1 MWTCPRCGR
10 DFANRNQTHACGEW
24 TVDDHLRFAS
34 PEVANLFRRFA
45 ELVERC
51 GPVTLAPTKTRIGFK
66 VRMTF
71 AAVSLRR
78 DRLDAHVILAR
89 RLEDPR
95 FVEIASFGPRSHQHR
110 FQIASVDDL
119 DAQVL
124 GWLREAYAVGRQE
137 HLARR

>member
-1 MWTCPRCGR
+1 MLTCPRCGR
-10 DFANRNQTHACGEW
+10 AFANRNQSHACGSW
-24 TVDDHLRFAS
+24 TVDDHLRAAS
-34 PEVANLFRRFA
+34 AEVG
-45 ELVERC
+45 ELYRGFVALVDRC

-89 RLEDPR
+89 RLEHPR
-95 FVEIASFGPRSHQHR
+95 FGDVASFGQSSHQHR
-110 FQIASVDDL
+110 FRITSVEEL
-119 DAQVL
+119 DEQVL
-124 GWLREAYAVGRQE
+124 GWLREAYAVGCQE

>member
-1 MWTCPRCGR
+1 MWTCPHCGR
-10 DFANRNQTHACGEW
+10 QFANRNQSHACGAW
-24 TVDDHLRFAS
+24 TVDDHLREAS
-34 PEVANLFRRFA
+34 PEVAELLHRFI

-51 GPVTLAPTKTRIGFK
+51 GPAALAPTKTRIGFK
-66 VRMTF
+66 VRMAF

-95 FVEIASFGPRSHQHR
+95 FVEIVSFGPRSHQHR
-110 FQIASVDDL
+110 FRIASTAELDDQL
-119 DAQVL
+119 L

-137 HLARR
+137 HLARG